1 MGRYVVQALIIV
13 PGAGSAK
20 EDDGSESSKKSA
32 LSIFLL
38 SIHSSLTHLTPSHPP
53 HHLTLLHPPHPLS
66 PTPPSHPSS
75 PTSPSLTHP
84 TISPFFT
91 HLTLSHPPHHLTLLH
106 PPHPL
111 SPTPPSHPF
120 SLTSPSTTT
129 LQRRVNRKDPLLLS
143 HHWLTAWMVKCWC
156 LASRLDNA
164 GPSSTQSCATACL
177 RRIPTALSGG

>member
-1 MGRYVVQALIIV
+1 MKV
-13 PGAGSAK
+13 AK
-20 EDDGSESSKKSA
+20 RVRHQSFFC
-32 LSIFLL
+32 LSIA
-38 SIHSSLTHLTPSHPP
+38 H
-53 HHLTLLHPPHPLS
+53 
-66 PTPPSHPSS
+66 S
-75 PTSPSLTHP
+75 PTSPSFTHP

-111 SPTPPSHPF
+111 SPTPPSHP
-120 SLTSPSTTT
+120 SSPTSPSTTT

-177 RRIPTALSGG
+177 RRIPTALSGGWWVEIVVECLVLRSVVN